1 MPETDELLLTKA
13 SHGDDDAMATLLQ
26 KYGPQVRRRITG
38 RIADRFRSAFD
49 EDDVMQV
56 TYLEA
61 FLRTD
66 GFAPKGI
73 GGFVAW
79 LTRIAENNLRD
90 AVKEL
95 QRAKRPPREKRVT
108 AVSDDSYVS
117 LLETLGNTTTT
128 ASRHAQQHEAKSIL
142 ESCLRQLPPDYRKV
156 VQLQELEG
164 RPAAEVA
171 ETMGRTVGAIYMLRA
186 RAHARLLELL
196 PSASRILG
204 GSA

>member
-1 MPETDELLLTKA
+1 MSETDEPLLARA

-66 GFAPKGI
+66 SFAPKGV

-156 VQLQELEG
+156 VQLHELEG
-164 RPAAEVA
+164 RPATEVA
-171 ETMGRTVGAIYMLRA
+171 ETMGRTVGAVYMLRA

>member
-1 MPETDELLLTKA
+1 MSETDELLLTKA

-95 QRAKRPPREKRVT
+95 QRAKRPPRERRVT

-128 ASRHAQQHEAKSIL
+128 ASRHAQEHEAKSIL

>member
-1 MPETDELLLTKA
+1 MSETDELLLTKA
-13 SHGDDDAMATLLQ
+13 SHGDYDAMATLLQ

-95 QRAKRPPREKRVT
+95 QRAKRPPRERRVT

-128 ASRHAQQHEAKSIL
+128 ASRHAQEHEAKSIL